1 MTESRSSKRRF
12 FGFNFFDFILV
23 IAIIT
28 MIIMAVVAKNF
39 SPQTIQE
46 VLISLGIL
54 SIAMLITSILY
65 RLYKA
70 RPDLFYRDQ
79 DGNLRF
85 KSPRD
90 RFEYDE
96 KEPESPYDSVT
107 SDSYQYKSR
116 GYGKKPFTDF
126 CLEETTTC
134 SICKLKIDKNEKI
147 YRCPECRSPF
157 HIEHLADWLN
167 ENSDCPVCN
176 VELSL

>member
-65 RLYKA
+65 MMKKNQSHHMIVLHLIHTSINPGDMVKNH
-70 RPDLFYRDQ
+70 L
-79 DGNLRF
+79 LI
-85 KSPRD
+85 
-90 RFEYDE
+90 
-96 KEPESPYDSVT
+96 SV
-107 SDSYQYKSR
+107 
-116 GYGKKPFTDF
+116 
-126 CLEETTTC
+126 
-134 SICKLKIDKNEKI
+134 
-147 YRCPECRSPF
+147 
-157 HIEHLADWLN
+157 
-167 ENSDCPVCN
+167 
-176 VELSL
+176 